1 MTKKCKRTAIGL
13 VTGFAN
19 GLFGSGGGTI
29 VVPAMERFLGEEE
42 HKAHA
47 TAIAVILPLSLLSLG
62 VYLWKADL
70 GAVWRIALWASAG
83 GLVGGF
89 VGAKLLQRVSGVWLH
104 RIFIHA
110 CGGSE
115 VNLMMWGVAA
125 IGFFS
130 GIISGMGIGG
140 GTILIPA
147 LLFLTEVNQQQ
158 AQGVNLIYFIPTAV
172 VALITHHKNGTL
184 DLKTAKPLALLGL
197 AGAAAGAFL
206 AVSLESEI
214 LKKLFGGF
222 LLLMGLSE
230 IFKKKKGEDTHAK
243 G

>member
-1 MTKKCKRTAIGL
+1 
-13 VTGFAN
+13 
-19 GLFGSGGGTI
+19 
-29 VVPAMERFLGEEE
+29 
-42 HKAHA
+42 
-47 TAIAVILPLSLLSLG
+47 
-62 VYLWKADL
+62 
-70 GAVWRIALWASAG
+70 
-83 GLVGGF
+83 
-89 VGAKLLQRVSGVWLH
+89 
-104 RIFIHA
+104 
-110 CGGSE
+110 
-115 VNLMMWGVAA
+115 MMWGVAA

-172 VALITHHKNGTL
+172 VALITHRKNG
-184 DLKTAKPLALLGL
+184 TAKPLALLGL

-243 G
+243 R